1 MYWALVAT
9 VLWLSLAAGLGL
21 GIWGLTSSQP
31 AVALTAGS
39 IGTALIILFSWMG
52 GLSIGPF
59 TIALAVVVTALVA
72 TRGLAWWARI
82 GALAVGLSFYYVDVW
97 AIPLVQPA
105 SLVVIPAVC
114 LLTYAVAAFVR
125 IRQSTVH
132 RTA

>member
-1 MYWALVAT
+1 
-9 VLWLSLAAGLGL
+9 
-21 GIWGLTSSQP
+21 
-31 AVALTAGS
+31 
-39 IGTALIILFSWMG
+39 MG

-72 TRGLAWWARI
+72 TRGLTWWARI
-82 GALAVGLSFYYVDVW
+82 GALAGGLSIYYVDVW
-97 AIPLVQPA
+97 AIPLVQPT

-114 LLTYAVAAFVR
+114 LLTYAVAVFVR